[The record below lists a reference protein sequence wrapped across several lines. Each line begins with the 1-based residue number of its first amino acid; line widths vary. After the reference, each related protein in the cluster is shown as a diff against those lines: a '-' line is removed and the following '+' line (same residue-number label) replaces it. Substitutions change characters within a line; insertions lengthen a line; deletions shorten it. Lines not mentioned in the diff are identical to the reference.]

1 MTYEINEP
9 DFSTWLKHILN
20 QTEIKPS
27 SLTKAIE
34 IDRTT
39 VYQWLSGR
47 RILKDVTSRI
57 RLAKILSE
65 EMQLDYREIMLQILW
80 SCHVS
85 EVQRAQ

>member
-57 RLAKILSE
+57 RLAK